1 MAASSSVALAPA
13 PRGLRSAPARGSD
26 LRLLL
31 LLAWKNLSRHLR
43 RTVITAG
50 ALAVSVAMFIF
61 MDSLLRG
68 IDTES
73 QRNLVWYETGSGR
86 IVSAAQYRD
95 LRKVELQHE
104 IVDYRPL
111 GAWLSERGVAN
122 APRISFTGE
131 LFFGEGALPVRLVGI
146 DPASDPRVFRL
157 PEALLPGS
165 EFLTTGVPGLL
176 LGAWL
181 SEDLGVAVGDFV
193 EIRTRTRHGAM
204 QTLELEVVGIL
215 LSPNPTVNRGVGFLP
230 LDVVQYDLDMT
241 GVTEI
246 ALGALRSPM
255 GRPVPVPSG
264 AALERALERLNAD
277 LAGVAPGLTAAGWP
291 QLAPDYLALVESKQ
305 SSNGVLLFLIFLI
318 ASVGIS
324 NTMLIAVYERIR
336 EFGMMRA
343 LGMDDAAIRATMVF
357 EAGAIGLL
365 GSLVGL
371 AVGAAATWWLVNW
384 GIDMSGL
391 YGNVNIGYRVTGI
404 FRGAW
409 NPGIMLTA
417 VIFGVAASMAIALL
431 PARRALRLD
440 VVQCLRY
447 E

>member
-1 MAASSSVALAPA
+1 MATPLSAALATA
-13 PRGLRSAPARGSD
+13 PRGIRSAPAAGSD
-26 LRLLL
+26 LRFLLL
-31 LLAWKNLSRHLR
+31 LGWKNLSRHRR
-43 RTVITAG
+43 RTIITAG

-61 MDSLLRG
+61 MDSMLHG

-86 IVSAAQYRD
+86 IVSTDQYVD
-95 LRKVELQHE
+95 VRKIELQHE

-111 GAWLSERGVAN
+111 SAWLSERGVAST
-122 APRISFTGE
+122 PRITFAGE
-131 LFFGEGALPVRLVGI
+131 LFFGEGSLPVRLVGI
-146 DPASDPRVFRL
+146 DPATDPQVFRL

-165 EFLTTGVPGLL
+165 EFLAAGVPGLI
-176 LGAWL
+176 LGAWMT
-181 SEDLGVAVGDFV
+181 EDLGIAVGDFV
-193 EIRTRTRHGAM
+193 EVRTRTRHGAV

-215 LSPNPTVNRGVGFLP
+215 LSPNPTVNKGVGFLP
-230 LDVVQYDLDMT
+230 LDVVQFDLDLE

-246 ALGALRSPM
+246 ALGALRTRL
-255 GRPVPVPSG
+255 GRSIPVPAG
-264 AALERALERLNAD
+264 ATLEREIRRLNEE
-277 LAGVAPGLTAAGWP
+277 LASAFPGVVAVGWTE
-291 QLAPDYLALVESKQ
+291 LARDYLALLESD
-305 SSNGVLLFLIFLI
+305 SAGNSVMLLLVFLI
-318 ASVGIS
+318 AAVGVS

-336 EFGMMRA
+336 EFGVMRA
-343 LGMDDAAIRATMVF
+343 LGMDDAAIRATMVL
-357 EAGAIGLL
+357 EAGAIGLI
-365 GSLVGL
+365 GSLAGL
-371 AVGAAATWWLVNW
+371 AVGAAATWWLVQW

-391 YGNVNIGYRVTGI
+391 YGNINLGYRVTGV